1 MKGFN
6 LPTYAKFLFILIH
19 ACGMT
24 TAMGQRRELPAGFQR
39 VTGEYIDVITDMPL
53 SDELRELP
61 QVFDAAVPLWC
72 EQFGVAVEEVSAWR
86 VEAFIMLDRGR
97 FEQAGFMPDDVPNF
111 PYGFQYRNQVWVTE
125 QPSPYYRR
133 HLLLHEGT
141 HWFMNRRFG
150 DHGPPWLMEGMAE
163 WLGTHRWDGT
173 RLSLGIIPIDRQ
185 DVPYWGRITL
195 IQKQLAEGTAPS
207 LETILRYGNTAHQH
221 VDAYA
226 WSWAAV
232 LFLKHHPDTSK
243 FFQRLFQQPM
253 RSDASMTRWLFARL
267 RERWPKV
274 RQDWD
279 AYVTELEY
287 GYDLSRGMLR
297 TSEPSEPLGQ
307 QPVKLVVEANQSWQ
321 AAGIRVQAGQTLRIS
336 ATGEYTVQPLP
347 EPWRCEPDGV
357 TLEYYRGEPLGKL
370 MLAVIAPIEQEPPG
384 TSRLTLVP
392 VGSGGAFTMAKAGT
406 LYFRIN
412 EANGGLADNTG
423 QLTIA
428 IAL

>member
-1 MKGFN
+1 MQIYLKIV
-6 LPTYAKFLFILIH
+6 LILWN
-19 ACGMT
+19 ACWMSATG
-24 TAMGQRRELPAGFQR
+24 AQLRELPAGFER

-53 SDELRELP
+53 NDELRALP
-61 QVFDAAVPLWC
+61 QVFDAAMPQWC
-72 EQFGVAVEEVSAWR
+72 EEFGVALEEVATWR

-97 FEQAGFMPDDVPNF
+97 FEMAGFIPEDVPNF
-111 PYGFQYRNQVWVTE
+111 PFGFQYRNQVWVAE
-125 QPSPYYRR
+125 QPSEYYRR

-141 HWFMNRRFG
+141 HWFMNRRYG

-163 WLGTHRWDGT
+163 WLGTHRWDGSQ
-173 RLSLGIIPIDRQ
+173 LSLGIIPRDRQ
-185 DVPYWGRITL
+185 DVPYWGRISL

-207 LETILRYGNTAHQH
+207 LETILRYGNTAHQQ

-232 LFLKHHPDTSK
+232 LFLRHHPDTSK

-253 RSDASMTRWLFARL
+253 RSDAVMTRWLFARL
-267 RERWPKV
+267 RERWPHV
-274 RQDWD
+274 RQDWN

-297 TSEPSEPLGQ
+297 ASEPSEPLGGRQ
-307 QPVKLVVEANQSWQ
+307 LTVVIEANQSWQ
-321 AAGIRVQAGQTLRIS
+321 SSGVSVEAGSTVKIS
-336 ATGEYTVQPLP
+336 ATGEYTVNPAP
-347 EPWRCEPDGV
+347 TPWRCEPDGV

-370 MLAVIAPIEQEPPG
+370 MLAVITPIDQEPQ
-384 TSRLTLVP
+384 TTARLTLVP
-392 VGSGGAFTMAKAGT
+392 IGSGGTFTLATAGK
-406 LYFRIN
+406 LYFKVN

-428 IAL
+428 IAP

>member
-1 MKGFN
+1 MASAAAQ
-6 LPTYAKFLFILIH
+6 L
-19 ACGMT
+19 
-24 TAMGQRRELPAGFQR
+24 RELPAGYQR

-61 QVFDAAVPLWC
+61 QVFDEAMLLWC
-72 EQFGVAVEEVSAWR
+72 EEFGVALEEVATWR

-97 FEQAGFMPDDVPNF
+97 FESAGFIPKEVPNF
-111 PYGFQYRNQVWVTE
+111 PFGFQYGNQVWVAE
-125 QPSPYYRR
+125 QPSGYYRR

-141 HWFMNRRFG
+141 HWFMNRRYG

-163 WLGTHRWDGT
+163 WLGTHRWDGN
-173 RLSLGIIPIDRQ
+173 RLSLGIIPQDRQ
-185 DVPYWGRITL
+185 DVPYWGRISL
-195 IQKQLAEGTAPS
+195 IQKQLADGTAPS
-207 LETILRYGNTAHQH
+207 LETILRYGNTAHQQ

-267 RERWPKV
+267 RERWPNV
-274 RQDWD
+274 RQDWN

-297 TSEPSEPLGQ
+297 TSDPSEPLVGKQ
-307 QPVKLVVEANQSWQ
+307 VTVVIEAKQAWQ
-321 AAGIRVQAGQTLRIS
+321 AAGVSVEAGSKIKIS
-336 ATGEYTVQPLP
+336 ATGEYTVNAKPT
-347 EPWRCEPDGV
+347 PWRCEPDGV

-370 MLAVIAPIEQEPPG
+370 MLAVIAPIDQEPQT

-392 VGSGGAFTMAKAGT
+392 IGSGGTFTMATPGK
-406 LYFRIN
+406 LYFKVN

-428 IAL
+428 IAP